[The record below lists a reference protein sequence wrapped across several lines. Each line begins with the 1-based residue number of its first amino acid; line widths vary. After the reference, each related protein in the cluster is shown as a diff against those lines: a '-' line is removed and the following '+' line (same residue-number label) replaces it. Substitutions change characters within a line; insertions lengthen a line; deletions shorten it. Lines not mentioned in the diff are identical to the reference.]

1 MIKKLVVG
9 NWKMNPPTLKEA
21 KKVIRMT
28 RNAASEL
35 VNTEVAPCPPFV
47 FISACI
53 SNKNPDSFHI
63 GAQSVSVDE
72 GGAHTGQVSAGML
85 KDLGVK
91 YVIVGHSE
99 ERAAGDTDQ
108 MVSRRIQS
116 ALASHIKVIVCV
128 GEATRDESGVY
139 LETLKNQIKNSLANI
154 PENQAKNIILAYEP
168 IWAIGSSEAMMPSQV
183 FEMSLFVKKAFSDVF
198 GHDPAMKVPVLY
210 GGAVNYRNAADI
222 VSIGKVDGLLV
233 GRESFNVTGFPDLLK
248 AVDSI

>member
-1 MIKKLVVG
+1 MTKKLVVG

-35 VNTEVAPCPPFV
+35 INTEVVACPPFV
-47 FISACI
+47 FVSACI
-53 SNKNPDSFHI
+53 SNKNPESFSI

-72 GGAHTGQVSAGML
+72 GGSHTGQVSAGML

-108 MVSRRIQS
+108 LVSRRIQ
-116 ALASHIKVIVCV
+116 AVLANHMKVIVCV
-128 GEATRDESGVY
+128 GEIARDEGGVY
-139 LETLKNQIKNSLANI
+139 LETLKNQIKDSLANI

-168 IWAIGSSEAMMPSQV
+168 VWAIGSSEAMMPSQV
-183 FEMSLFVKKAFSDVF
+183 FEMSLFVRKAFSDVF